1 MQRRREE
8 TNRFKR
14 KLKNLLRKTKNRNEQ
29 VALEKS
35 LRDAQ
40 DILEVDGELDPK
52 YKDHYIGRL
61 KTGEFHLDGQT
72 GNILVKYNKDKDA
85 KGYYVEYTDIT
96 NHQFL
101 NKASVILGALIGLYS
116 RDIISEETFLHEV
129 DGLYDE
135 FGDETAE
142 LDDENLD

>member
-14 KLKNLLRKTKNRNEQ
+14 KLKTLLRKTKNSKERAKLEQ
-29 VALEKS
+29 DLKVAQET
-35 LRDAQ
+35 
-40 DILEVDGELDPK
+40 LEVDGELDPK

-61 KTGEFHLDGQT
+61 NTGEFHLDGQT
-72 GNILVKYNKDKDA
+72 GDILVKYNKDKDA
-85 KGYYVEYTDIT
+85 KGYFIEYTDIT

-116 RDIISEETFLHEV
+116 RDIISEDVFLNEV
-129 DGLYDE
+129 DNLYDE
-135 FGDETAE
+135 FDDQD
-142 LDDENLD
+142 LD

>member
-1 MQRRREE
+1 MQRRRIEPNSF
-8 TNRFKR
+8 TR
-14 KLKNLLRKTKNRNEQ
+14 KINSLLRKTKNREEREKLEQ
-29 VALEKS
+29 DLKVAQET
-35 LRDAQ
+35 
-40 DILEVDGELDPK
+40 LEVDGDLDPK
-52 YKDHYIGRL
+52 YKDHFIGRL

-72 GNILVKYNKDKDA
+72 GDILIKYRKGKDD
-85 KGYYVEYTDIT
+85 KGYYVKYTDVT
-96 NHQFL
+96 DHKFL

-142 LDDENLD
+142 LDNEDLD

>member
-14 KLKNLLRKTKNRNEQ
+14 KLKTLLRKTKNSKERAKLEQ
-29 VALEKS
+29 DLKI
-35 LRDAQ
+35 AQ
-40 DILEVDGELDPK
+40 ETLEVDGELDPK

-61 KTGEFHLDGQT
+61 NTGEFHLDGQT
-72 GNILVKYNKDKDA
+72 GDILVKYNKDKDA
-85 KGYYVEYTDIT
+85 KGYFIEYTDIT

-116 RDIISEETFLHEV
+116 RDIISEDVFLNEV
-129 DGLYDE
+129 DNLYDE
-135 FGDETAE
+135 FDDQD
-142 LDDENLD
+142 LD

>member
-1 MQRRREE
+1 MQRRRIEPNSF
-8 TNRFKR
+8 TR
-14 KLKNLLRKTKNRNEQ
+14 KINSLLRKTKNREEREKLEQ
-29 VALEKS
+29 DLKVAQET
-35 LRDAQ
+35 
-40 DILEVDGELDPK
+40 LEVDGDLDPK
-52 YKDHYIGRL
+52 YKDHFIGRL

-72 GNILVKYNKDKDA
+72 GDILIKYRKGKDD
-85 KGYYVEYTDIT
+85 KGYYVKYTDVT
-96 NHQFL
+96 DHKFL

-135 FGDETAE
+135 FGDQTTE

>member
-8 TNRFKR
+8 TSTFKR
-14 KLKNLLRKTKNRNEQ
+14 KLKSLLRKTKNKKEREK
-29 VALEKS
+29 LEKD
-35 LRDAQ
+35 LKIAQ
-40 DILEVDGELDPK
+40 ETLEVDGDLDPK
-52 YKDHYIGRL
+52 YKDHFIGRL
-61 KTGEFHLDGQT
+61 STGEFHLDGQT

-116 RDIISEETFLHEV
+116 RDIISEDVFLREV
-129 DGLYDE
+129 DSLYDE
-135 FGDETAE
+135 FGDQTTE
-142 LDDENLD
+142 LDDEDLD

>member
-1 MQRRREE
+1 MQRRRIQPNSF
-8 TNRFKR
+8 TR
-14 KLKNLLRKTKNRNEQ
+14 KINSLLRKTKNREEREKLEQ
-29 VALEKS
+29 DLKVAQET
-35 LRDAQ
+35 
-40 DILEVDGELDPK
+40 LEVDGDLDPK
-52 YKDHYIGRL
+52 YKDHFIGRL

-72 GNILVKYNKDKDA
+72 GDILIKYRKGKDN
-85 KGYYVEYTDIT
+85 KGYYVKYTDVT
-96 NHQFL
+96 DHKFL

-142 LDDENLD
+142 LDDEDLE